1 MESKTDWINKT
12 METLDNTD
20 RAECDPLLL
29 DKVLHRIHHDRPIL
43 ITVRSQM
50 VWRIAALILVLISF
64 NVFTLVY
71 FSKTSGNSQN
81 TAKSVANEYFSYLGS
96 INL

>member
-20 RAECDPLLL
+20 RAECDPLLF
-29 DKVLHRIHHDRPIL
+29 DNVLQRIKLTNPGVVTI
-43 ITVRSQM
+43 RSQT

-71 FSKTSGNSQN
+71 FSKTSGNSQS